1 MKHMIWSNIDLDI
14 DDGWREAYKE
24 FLEINDMEIPDK
36 IDDNDIY
43 DYMYETN
50 NEYLNDEQMNLNK
63 ELEGRILVL
72 GNLGLWNGRVQ
83 GYVVLGKNINNIFN
97 INSRGFDMAEFYGD
111 GYNIK
116 ATEHHH
122 DGTNYYEYR
131 VIRENTN
138 IDKLLDAI
146 YRGEEIS
153 RKKLNY
159 YTRSLYKDVAK
170 IYGW

>member
-1 MKHMIWSNIDLDI
+1 MKHMIWSNIDLGI

-36 IDDNDIY
+36 IDDNDVY

-63 ELEGRILVL
+63 ELEGRILVI

-83 GYVVLGKNINNIFN
+83 GYKILGKNINNIFN

-111 GYNIK
+111 GYNIR

-146 YRGEEIS
+146 YRSEEIS

>member
-24 FLEINDMEIPDK
+24 FLEINDMKIPDK
-36 IDDNDIY
+36 IDDNDVY

-63 ELEGRILVL
+63 ELEGRILVI
-72 GNLGLWNGRVQ
+72 GDLGLWSGRVQ
-83 GYVVLGKNINNIFN
+83 GYIILGKNINNIFN

-111 GYNIK
+111 GYNIR